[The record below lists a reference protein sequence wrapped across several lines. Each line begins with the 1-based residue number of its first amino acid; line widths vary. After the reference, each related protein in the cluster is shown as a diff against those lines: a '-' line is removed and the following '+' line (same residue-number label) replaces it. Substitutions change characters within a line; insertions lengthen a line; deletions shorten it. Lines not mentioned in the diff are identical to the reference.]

1 MDKKSTFLVVYF
13 AGKLSE
19 DRARHIFDIVS
30 HTLVVAHEEQFPYL
44 LQPFSSPATYDR
56 LSDFQSYQLDYVA
69 FYLEINAR
77 APNGFKVGQFS

>member
-44 LQPFSSPATYDR
+44 LQPFSSPATYGIG
-56 LSDFQSYQLDYVA
+56 YVT
-69 FYLEINAR
+69 FNLTSLIT
-77 APNGFKVGQFS
+77 